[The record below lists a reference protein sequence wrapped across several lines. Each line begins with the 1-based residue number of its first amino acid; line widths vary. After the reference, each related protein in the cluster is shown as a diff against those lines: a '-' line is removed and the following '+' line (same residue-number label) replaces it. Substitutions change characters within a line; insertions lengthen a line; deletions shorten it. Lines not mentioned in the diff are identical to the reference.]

1 MSRSRLKDGLEIGIF
16 RVVTGILALLPER
29 WAMASGAAL
38 GWFLGYV
45 LRIRRSVVDEH
56 LLMAF
61 PDETPAWRA
70 RVARDAYLHVGR
82 ETVAIFL
89 LSRLT
94 PEQLNQRTTMVGF
107 EAFEKAMQ
115 LGKGVIL
122 MTGHLGNWEIGA
134 AGFTTRGVPF
144 DAVAKSMENSR
155 FGDELMK
162 ARKGVGMGVINVDE
176 APTGVMDALR
186 AGRAV
191 AILADQNA
199 HRGGIYVPFFGKLA
213 STARGPALF
222 ALRSGAPMML
232 AIPLRDPGPS
242 PKYTVNIEP
251 IEFEVSGNRKA
262 DIEGLTIAHTRALE
276 RAIRRAP
283 DQYFWHHKRWK
294 KRPDTEVDDG
304 APPTVV
310 IPMLPPSGQAR

>member
-1 MSRSRLKDGLEIGIF
+1 
-16 RVVTGILALLPER
+16 
-29 WAMASGAAL
+29 
-38 GWFLGYV
+38 
-45 LRIRRSVVDEH
+45 
-56 LLMAF
+56 
-61 PDETPAWRA
+61 
-70 RVARDAYLHVGR
+70 
-82 ETVAIFL
+82 
-89 LSRLT
+89 
-94 PEQLNQRTTMVGF
+94 
-107 EAFEKAMQ
+107 MQ

-251 IEFEVSGNRKA
+251 IEFEASGNRKA